1 MKFLCD
7 SMLGKLTRW
16 LRLLGNDC
24 IYFRDIEDEK
34 LLEIARSD
42 NRILITRDQNLT
54 HKAHKMGLKVQ
65 QITGTTILE
74 KLEEVIRSW
83 DLHTDIIP
91 DDSRCSKCNGEVR
104 RVEKNNIQERVPEG
118 TFKHQNI
125 FWECTECGQVYWK
138 GAHWKKIKHLENKLK
153 LNKFSNKK
161 FE

>member
-54 HKAHKMGLKVQ
+54 HKAQKMGLKVQ

-104 RVEKNNIQERVPEG
+104 RVEKSNIQERVPEG

>member
-24 IYFRDIEDEK
+24 IYFRDITDEN

-42 NRILITRDQNLT
+42 DRILITKDQRLT
-54 HKAHKMGLKVQ
+54 HKAQKMGLKVQ

-74 KLEEVIRSW
+74 KLEEVIHKW
-83 DLHTDIIP
+83 NLHTNIIP

-104 RVEKNNIQERVPEG
+104 RVEKSYIQGRVPNG
-118 TFKHQNI
+118 TFKHQNV
-125 FWECTECGQVYWK
+125 FWECTDCRQVYWV
-138 GAHWKKIKHLENKLK
+138 GTHWKKIKLVENKLK
-153 LNKFSNKK
+153 VHKSAH
-161 FE
+161 